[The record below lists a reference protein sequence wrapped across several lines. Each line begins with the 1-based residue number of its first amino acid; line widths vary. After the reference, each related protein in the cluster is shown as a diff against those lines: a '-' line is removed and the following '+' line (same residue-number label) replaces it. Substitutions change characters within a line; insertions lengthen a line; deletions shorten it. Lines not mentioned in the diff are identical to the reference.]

1 VRENSL
7 KNYQINVD
15 KDADCRQE
23 GNERNF
29 EAQLL
34 LRGRLKTQ
42 REEAHRQEEEN
53 SGNDDQENDVARK

>member
-1 VRENSL
+1 M
-7 KNYQINVD
+7 KNHQINVD
-15 KDADCRQE
+15 KDADCWQE

-34 LRGRLKTQ
+34 LRGRLETQ

-53 SGNDDQENDVARK
+53 SGNDDQKNDVARN